1 MVDPRHTP
9 EAGFTLA
16 EMLAALAI
24 LLFGVTALLGG
35 LTTSVG
41 LRRTADAR
49 LELCAAC
56 DYAMHRVQ
64 HEAIVSPTGGGLP
77 NELEFKPLLDQP
89 TPGFPGLTWSAKATT
104 DETRPFLWLVTLTFR
119 WFDASEEITT
129 EFLRVLPR
137 QLPLRERVRAFRNE
151 GEASR

>member
-1 MVDPRHTP
+1 MVEPSRFR

-35 LTTSVG
+35 LSTSVG
-41 LRRTADAR
+41 QRRTADAR

-56 DYAMHRVQ
+56 EYAMHRVQ
-64 HEAIVSPTGGGLP
+64 HEAIVAPSGDSSPLA
-77 NELEFKPLLDQP
+77 LEFRPLVDQP
-89 TPGFPGLTWSAKATT
+89 TPGFPGLTWSATAIA
-104 DETRPFLWLVTLTFR
+104 DETRLMLWLVTLRFR
-119 WFDASEEITT
+119 WFDASEEMST
-129 EFLRVLPR
+129 EFV
-137 QLPLRERVRAFRNE
+137 RERVRAFRNE